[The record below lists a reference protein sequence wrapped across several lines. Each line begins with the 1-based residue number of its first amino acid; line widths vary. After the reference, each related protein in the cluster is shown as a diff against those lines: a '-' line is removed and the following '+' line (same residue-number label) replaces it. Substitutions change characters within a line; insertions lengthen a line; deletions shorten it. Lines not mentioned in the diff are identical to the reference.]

1 MDQETSKF
9 KFKGNDKTIAVDV
22 MGGDKGLKVSIPGC
36 ALALKKESGFNLL
49 LVGDEKK
56 VKNAVRRH
64 RLSSDRVKIIHAE
77 EEVLMDDEPIYDKNN
92 KKQSSMRIALN
103 LVKDGYADACIS
115 AGNTGALMATAKFV
129 LKTLPGIDR
138 PALISLMPGMIK
150 SKGVKQASSY
160 MLDLG
165 ANIGCTVENLCQF
178 AMMGTILSQKI
189 KKIRSPRVK
198 LLNIGSEDFKG
209 SDIIKETSSSLEEMK
224 NINYKGYI
232 EANEIFF
239 DSADVIVCDGF
250 IGNIALKSSE
260 GLAKYIRYVTEH
272 TFKGKWYY
280 KPFVWL
286 GYLFFS
292 PVLLSLK
299 NRLDPHQYNGAS
311 LLGLKGV
318 VIKSH
323 GNTSKVGFENAVLE
337 AVHEAKNDIP
347 NQISAI
353 LSKRLKK

>member
-1 MDQETSKF
+1 MSMTSSSQV
-9 KFKGNDKTIAVDV
+9 TIAVDV

-36 ALALKKESGFNLL
+36 ALALKQVSGFNLI

-56 VKNAVRRH
+56 IKYAVRKH
-64 RLSSDRVKIIHAE
+64 RLPSSRFKIVHSE
-77 EEVLMDDEPIYDKNN
+77 EEVLMDDEPIYAMKN
-92 KKQSSMRIALN
+92 KKKSSMRIAIN
-103 LVKDGYADACIS
+103 LVKDGEADACIS

-138 PALISLMPGMIK
+138 PALISVMPGIRKNGSLKMTTT
-150 SKGVKQASSY
+150 Y

-165 ANIGCTVENLCQF
+165 ANIGCSVENLCQF

-189 KKIRSPRVK
+189 KKVKSPRVK
-198 LLNIGSEDFKG
+198 LLNIGSEEFKG
-209 SDIIKETSSSLEEMK
+209 LGVIKETSVALESMK

-239 DSADVIVCDGF
+239 HAADVIVCDGF

-260 GLAKYIRYVTEH
+260 GLAKYIKSVAIDS
-272 TFKGKWYY
+272 FKGKWYY

-292 PVLLSLK
+292 PVLLNLK

-323 GNTSKVGFENAVLE
+323 GNTTKVGFENALLE
-337 AVHEAKNDIP
+337 AVNEAKNDIP

-353 LSKRLKK
+353 LAKRLKAGG

>member
-1 MDQETSKF
+1 MSQNVGQNAIT
-9 KFKGNDKTIAVDV
+9 TIAVDV
-22 MGGDKGLKVSIPGC
+22 MGGDRGLKVSIPGC

-56 VKNAVRRH
+56 IKYA
-64 RLSSDRVKIIHAE
+64 LSKYKLPSDRIKTIHAE
-77 EEVLMDDEPIYDKNN
+77 EEILMDDEPIFAMKN
-92 KKQSSMRIALN
+92 KKQSSMRISLN
-103 LVKDGYADACIS
+103 LVKEGKADACIS

-138 PALISLMPGMIK
+138 PALISLMPGMMK
-150 SKGVKQASSY
+150 AKGVKKATSY

-165 ANIGCTVENLCQF
+165 ANIGCSVENLCQF

-189 KKIRSPRVK
+189 KKVRSPRVK

-209 SDIIKETSSSLEEMK
+209 SEVIKETASCLEEMK
-224 NINYKGYI
+224 NINYQGYI

-239 DSADVIVCDGF
+239 NAADVIVCDGF

-260 GLAKYIRYVTEH
+260 GLAKYIRYVAEYSL
-272 TFKGKWYY
+272 KGSWYY
-280 KPFVWL
+280 KPFIWL

-292 PVLLSLK
+292 PALLGLK
-299 NRLDPHQYNGAS
+299 TRLDPHQYNGAS
-311 LLGLKGV
+311 LLGLRGV

-347 NQISAI
+347 NHISAI
-353 LSKRLKK
+353 LSKRLKKISG